1 VTEPEVIEGEV
12 VDVTE
17 KAVTRYEQPQQAV
30 ANVGIFELG
39 VMDDAEYARNI
50 EVIKVGQTR
59 VRSLMRDLLVKDVD
73 FMDFAGSGKD
83 QRVGLL
89 KPGAEK
95 LATFFHLVPEFDVQ
109 PITTTFEDG
118 RPDRIDVAVQALAH
132 YRSADGPV
140 VGAGTG
146 SCSSWEVKYHYR
158 NAAPACQA
166 CGKDLRLAKDRPE
179 WYCWR
184 KEGGCGATYPADSIK
199 AEGKVEN
206 PDPYEL
212 LNTITKM
219 ATKRAWTDAVIRT
232 LSASNLFTQDA
243 EDMQGQPPPA
253 EATAEAPRAAQ
264 GRSKAPASTTADPP
278 TADGQPGRFVGV
290 VNEVPDGIRRLADGR
305 PLLELRFKVDGKQH
319 TAKIAGPVAQEM
331 FDAPV
336 SADDEVAIEGT
347 LALIK
352 WSDDPKKP
360 LKKEVHDV
368 TKAAV
373 KVGGK
378 WHVFGGGASADP
390 PTSGTDSPSES
401 TSGSTSSAAST
412 PTPPT
417 GEPQPKPSDSPTP
430 TASGTD
436 TLDEYPDMR
445 AEAQRIFD
453 PERKQGTPGEKVDA
467 QGTVYNIEWQTAPK
481 TGTRFVLLELTN
493 EDDGLLYR
501 FGYGGTLQE
510 LVLTKDGKGFRYH
523 PGDELRCMGTW
534 AKGAFIVA
542 SGLMRA

>member
-12 VDVTE
+12 VDVTDLQPDVLHHE
-17 KAVTRYEQPQQAV
+17 PIPENRAVVIAQPGQVIVTDANDPGAMVAQATKLANALKDIVERQSLYTVINGKKYPEVEAWATIGRLDNVVAREARPPERQEDGSYEAYVDLVRLSDGMVVGSASAICGMPDDAPWNKRAEFNRRSMAVTRATSRAFRQQYAWIM
-30 ANVGIFELG
+30 ALAGYQATPADE
-39 VMDDAEYARNI
+39 MPRQDAPSA
-50 EVIKVGQTR
+50 
-59 VRSLMRDLLVKDVD
+59 
-73 FMDFAGSGKD
+73 SGK
-83 QRVGLL
+83 
-89 KPGAEK
+89 
-95 LATFFHLVPEFDVQ
+95 
-109 PITTTFEDG
+109 
-118 RPDRIDVAVQALAH
+118 
-132 YRSADGPV
+132 
-140 VGAGTG
+140 
-146 SCSSWEVKYHYR
+146 
-158 NAAPACQA
+158 
-166 CGKDLRLAKDRPE
+166 
-179 WYCWR
+179 
-184 KEGGCGATYPADSIK
+184 
-199 AEGKVEN
+199 
-206 PDPYEL
+206 
-212 LNTITKM
+212 
-219 ATKRAWTDAVIRT
+219 
-232 LSASNLFTQDA
+232 
-243 EDMQGQPPPA
+243 
-253 EATAEAPRAAQ
+253 AQ

-417 GEPQPKPSDSPTP
+417 GEPRTSSETPSTP
-430 TASGTD
+430 PGPPAD
-436 TLDEYPDMR
+436 ALDEYPDMR